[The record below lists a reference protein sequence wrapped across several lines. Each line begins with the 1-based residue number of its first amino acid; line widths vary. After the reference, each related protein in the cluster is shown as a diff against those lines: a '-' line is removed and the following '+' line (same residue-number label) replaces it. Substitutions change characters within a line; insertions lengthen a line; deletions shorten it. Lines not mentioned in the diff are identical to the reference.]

1 MTNVHLNLILI
12 LFNLFIFIL
21 KNPSRL
27 FKKENGSQQ
36 QEGEAEGTDPKD
48 KQEDNYN
55 IGSEKEN
62 KRNLYNVNINNNGI
76 KRNNHSQELTQQS
89 TKAKS
94 EKLHISSRNDNRFGT
109 ETQFKSNRSEQLNR
123 YTNKENDSCTDGN
136 ELGVEHDELNDQTEN
151 HMDNDLDEGDYYGNN
166 QINGDMDISG
176 EYDEDDQE
184 NEDEEMGNEEHEQA
198 YEDED
203 EYDDENPS
211 AQEPTTEDDELTYTH
226 KAYQNQYNKQ
236 HSSFNHKQARN
247 KNGLKPSKIDLD
259 SDEEN
264 EGFDDFEDTN
274 SANNKSFRKANK
286 VFANHKINGSSSPT
300 SSSTKH
306 PCTQCKKT
314 FKTQN
319 ILRQHMRIH
328 TGDKPFVCDICNKAF
343 SQMASLKYH
352 SATHS
357 DDRPYKCSNCP
368 KTFKLKPP
376 YKKHVKE
383 CQPKSNNQVSSTSSS
398 FSYSSIK
405 V

>member
-1 MTNVHLNLILI
+1 M
-12 LFNLFIFIL
+12 

-27 FKKENGSQQ
+27 FKNENGNNQ
-36 QEGEAEGTDPKD
+36 QEPTEDVDLKG
-48 KQEDNYN
+48 KQVDNYN
-55 IGSEKEN
+55 ITSFQSEKEN
-62 KRNLYNVNINNNGI
+62 KMNYNNNNSNNNSNGI
-76 KRNNHSQELTQQS
+76 KRNNHSQES
-89 TKAKS
+89 TKSMVKG
-94 EKLHISSRNDNRFGT
+94 EKLHISSRNDN
-109 ETQFKSNRSEQLNR
+109 QFVVESQIKSKSNRNEQLNR
-123 YTNKENDSCTDGN
+123 QQNHLNKENETGTDN
-136 ELGVEHDELNDQTEN
+136 ELGAEHDDELNQEQMEN
-151 HMDNDLDEGDYYGNN
+151 HMDNEEDDDYDAYGNN
-166 QINGDMDISG
+166 QLNGIMDISA
-176 EYDEDDQE
+176 EYEEDEQD
-184 NEDEEMGNEEHEQA
+184 NEDEEVANDDQEQA
-198 YEDED
+198 YDDED

-211 AQEPTTEDDELTYTH
+211 AHEPTTEDDELAYTH
-226 KAYQNQYNKQ
+226 KTYQAFKVNGVQYNAKA
-236 HSSFNHKQARN
+236 SFNHKQARI
-247 KNGLKPSKIDLD
+247 KNGLKSSKINSTIN

-274 SANNKSFRKANK
+274 SMNNQSFRKGNK
-286 VFANHKINGSSSPT
+286 VFANHKTNGSSSPT

-306 PCTQCKKT
+306 PCTLCKKT

-328 TGDKPFVCDICNKAF
+328 TGDKPFVCDICHKAF

-398 FSYSSIK
+398 FNYSSIK